1 MEFEGVEFGRF
12 RKKEDVSEAELLT
25 ASERLNAEYM
35 SMHDGIL
42 CRRLVA
48 LDDGWYMDMVLGRDR
63 ETVERVCAG
72 WMGTKVCEDFLAL
85 IEHDSADI
93 RFGRTL

>member
-1 MEFEGVEFGRF
+1 MDFEGVEFGRF
-12 RKKEDVSEAELLT
+12 RKRDDVSEADLLR
-25 ASERLNAEYM
+25 ASERLNDEYM
-35 SMHDGIL
+35 SRHDGIL

-48 LDDGWYMDMVLGRDR
+48 LDNGWYMDLVLGRDQ
-63 ETVERVCAG
+63 ETVEKVCAG
-72 WMGTKVCEDFLAL
+72 WLGSTVCEEFLAL